1 MPVTYRIDV
10 EAGLVRTFA
19 HGVVTEAEVLE
30 YQDKLAA
37 DPAFEASMGQLTDA
51 RGIERLDV
59 TTNGIRQFVAHD
71 ARHAERFAGHRMAIV
86 ASEDV
91 VFGMAR
97 MYQTMSDVNVGV
109 FRSIEEALVFL
120 GQADA
125 ER

>member
-1 MPVTYRIDV
+1 MPITYRIDRD
-10 EAGLVRTFA
+10 AWLVRTFA
-19 HGVVTEAEVLE
+19 HGVLTDADVLAHKDE
-30 YQDKLAA
+30 LAA
-37 DPAFEASMGQLTDA
+37 DPAFEPGMNQLSDV

-86 ASEDV
+86 ANEDV

-109 FRSIEEALVFL
+109 FRSIEEALAFL
-120 GQADA
+120 GQAGT